1 MSSVSRSYNFQR
13 PSKLIVGFDTLEQ
26 FSKSKT
32 RAELVRFI
40 EEVSDSLKMQ
50 QVGRETGC
58 FVQEVLRFIKKL
70 KIFAQE
76 RSELTQVIR
85 YGDISFREWCTH
97 LQTESNA
104 FVTQILP
111 DNLKM
116 ADTELSAYL
125 DASFGDSVRLDY
137 GTGHELAF
145 CAFLLCCFKL
155 GIFSSDDFF
164 HIGALV
170 FPAYN
175 ELVRELVV
183 SFRLEP
189 AGSKG
194 SWGLDDYFFLPF
206 YWCPTTCRRF
216 VLV

>member
-1 MSSVSRSYNFQR
+1 
-13 PSKLIVGFDTLEQ
+13 
-26 FSKSKT
+26 
-32 RAELVRFI
+32 
-40 EEVSDSLKMQ
+40 
-50 QVGRETGC
+50 
-58 FVQEVLRFIKKL
+58 
-70 KIFAQE
+70 
-76 RSELTQVIR
+76 
-85 YGDISFREWCTH
+85 
-97 LQTESNA
+97 
-104 FVTQILP
+104 
-111 DNLKM
+111 M

-145 CAFLLCCFKL
+145 CTFLLCCFKL

-206 YWCPTTCRRF
+206 YWGSAELLHQGLLSPSS
-216 VLV
+216 VNDKDLVKLYSESYMYFASISFICKVDIIQLE